1 MLGSSGF
8 LFAPAS
14 NCKGIQNRSARGRP
28 IFRLRRSPRGRRRAQ
43 FRDAGNHMTRI
54 RGATIVFAALVAAAA
69 FPGAARAEC
78 YLENVASPQEIAGG
92 WTIHED
98 LRVVKQ
104 VDSAPYEQGDGGNW
118 FVDRETT
125 TLPLCSVFDDLGAYS
140 LRPYMLQ
147 PVVTK
152 VQVKICQATAG
163 GGSVP
168 FVPAD
173 AKPQPSDTAHE
184 VFDSY
189 KRPYAGPCPPVRPA
203 PVPVPRS
210 RKKGC
215 RRGWT

>member
-1 MLGSSGF
+1 
-8 LFAPAS
+8 
-14 NCKGIQNRSARGRP
+14 
-28 IFRLRRSPRGRRRAQ
+28 
-43 FRDAGNHMTRI
+43 MTRTRVAI
-54 RGATIVFAALVAAAA
+54 IVFTVSVAAAA
-69 FPGAARAEC
+69 FPGAAWAEC
-78 YLENVASPQEIAGG
+78 YLENVASPQEIADG

-104 VDSAPYEQGDGGNW
+104 VDSAPYEQGGRGNW
-118 FVDRETT
+118 FVDREKT

-140 LRPYMLQ
+140 LRSYMLQ

-168 FVPAD
+168 FVPPD

-189 KRPYAGPCPPVRPA
+189 KRSYAGPCPPVRPA

-210 RKKGC
+210 RKKG
-215 RRGWT
+215 

>member
-1 MLGSSGF
+1 MLERSVEVRLDDLLEFVEDGKVVPIIGEELLQVRRDGIEF
-8 LFAPAS
+8 PLYRYIADKLAERLEIPAS
-14 NCKGIQNRSARGRP
+14 AVP
-28 IFRLRRSPRGRRRAQ
+28 
-43 FRDAGNHMTRI
+43 
-54 RGATIVFAALVAAAA
+54 
-69 FPGAARAEC
+69 AEEC
-78 YLENVASPQEIAGG
+78 HLENVASPQEIADG

-104 VDSAPYEQGDGGNW
+104 VDSAPYEQGGRGNW
-118 FVDRETT
+118 FVDREKT

-140 LRPYMLQ
+140 LRSYMLQ

-210 RKKGC
+210 R
-215 RRGWT
+215 